1 MKILEG
7 KPKVINVGLKSFY
20 DSLRA
25 QGADV
30 IHVEW
35 RPPAGGDPELARLL
49 SDLDRPEVDSANR
62 RAVEKILAAKPVLIN
77 IKPAIDVIPKMTE
90 RTILHA
96 GPPLEW
102 KRMCGPM
109 LGAIIGA
116 LMYEGLAKDEM
127 GAEKLAA
134 SGKIEFSPCHH
145 HSAVGPMAGVVSSSM
160 PVFVVENQEHGNR
173 AYCTLNEGLGKV
185 LRFGAY
191 DREVL
196 DRLAWM
202 RDVLG
207 PALAAAVG
215 RSGGI
220 DLRGL
225 IAQALQMGDEC
236 HNRNVAGTSLF
247 LNEIMPHLLASD
259 LDKRAIGDVVRFI
272 SGNRHFFLNLSMPS
286 CKATLDTA
294 HGIRN
299 CTVVTAMARNGV
311 EFGIRVSG
319 LGNQWF
325 TSPAEVPQ
333 GLYFPG
339 YGEGDANP
347 DLGDSSITETAGLGG
362 FAMATAPAIVQ
373 FVGGTPEDAVGYTRE
388 MSEVTLT
395 KNTSFSLPN
404 LGFEGT
410 PTGIDLRK
418 VLDTGIIPIIN
429 TGIAHKRAGMG
440 QIGAGIIRAPL
451 DCFKKALVALSKG
464 YEL

>member
-1 MKILEG
+1 MKILE
-7 KPKVINVGLKSFY
+7 KPKIINVGLKSFY

-30 IHVEW
+30 VHVEW

-49 SDLDRPEVDSANR
+49 ADLDIPEVDSANQ
-62 RAVEKILAAKPVLIN
+62 RAVEKILAARPVLID
-77 IKPAIDVIPKMTE
+77 IKPAIEIIPKMTE

-96 GPPLEW
+96 GPPIEW

-109 LGAIIGA
+109 RGAVMGA
-116 LMYEGLAKDEM
+116 LMYEGLAKDEKE
-127 GAEKLAA
+127 AERLAVG
-134 SGKIEFSPCHH
+134 GKIEFSPCHH
-145 HSAVGPMAGVVSSSM
+145 HSAVGPMAGVVSPSM

-207 PALAAAVG
+207 PGLEAAVG
-215 RSGGI
+215 RSEDI
-220 DLRGL
+220 DLKAQ
-225 IAQALQMGDEC
+225 ISQALQMGDEC

-247 LNEIMPHLLASD
+247 LNEIKPHLLASD
-259 LDKRAIGDVVRFI
+259 LDKRAIGEVVRFI
-272 SGNRHFFLNLSMPS
+272 SGNHHFFLNLSMPA
-286 CKATLDTA
+286 CKATLDA
-294 HGIRN
+294 ANGIKG

-319 LGNQWF
+319 SGNRWF
-325 TSPAEVPQ
+325 IAPAEVPR

-347 DLGDSSITETAGLGG
+347 DLGDSSIAETAGLGG
-362 FAMATAPAIVQ
+362 FAMAAAPAIVQ

-388 MSEVTLT
+388 MFEITLA
-395 KNTSFSLPN
+395 KNTGFALPN

-418 VLDTGIIPIIN
+418 VLDTGIMPIIN
-429 TGIAHKRAGMG
+429 TGIAHKRAGVG
-440 QIGAGIIRAPL
+440 QIGAGILRAPL

-464 YEL
+464 

>member
-1 MKILEG
+1 MKILDR
-7 KPKVINVGLKSFY
+7 KPKVINIGLKSFY

-35 RPPAGGDPELARLL
+35 RPPAGGDLRLAGLL
-49 SDLDRPEVDSANR
+49 SDLDRPEIDSANQ
-62 RAVEKILAAKPVLIN
+62 RAVEKILAAKPVLID
-77 IKPAIDVIPKMTE
+77 IKPAIDVVPNMTE

-96 GPPLEW
+96 GPPIEW
-102 KRMCGPM
+102 EQMCGPM
-109 LGAIIGA
+109 RGAIVGA
-116 LMYEGLAKDEM
+116 LMYEGLAKDEKE
-127 GAEKLAA
+127 AEKVAA
-134 SGKIEFSPCHH
+134 GGKIEFSPCHH

-160 PVFVVENQEHGNR
+160 PVFIVENQERSNR

-196 DRLAWM
+196 DRLVWM

-207 PALAAAVG
+207 PALGAAIG
-215 RSGGI
+215 QSGGI
-220 DLRGL
+220 DLKGL
-225 IAQALQMGDEC
+225 ISQALQMGDEC
-236 HNRNVAGTSLF
+236 HNRNVASTSLF
-247 LNEIMPHLLASD
+247 LNEVAPHLLAAD
-259 LDKRAIGDVVRFI
+259 LDKRTIREVVRFI
-272 SGNRHFFLNLSMPS
+272 SGNRHFFLNLSMPA
-286 CKATLDTA
+286 CKATLDAA
-294 HGIRN
+294 HGIKN

-319 LGNQWF
+319 SGDRWF
-325 TSPAEVPQ
+325 TSPAEVPR

-339 YGEGDANP
+339 YGERDANP

-373 FVGGTPEDAVGYTRE
+373 FVGGTPEDAMGYTRE
-388 MSEVTLT
+388 MFEVTLAR
-395 KNTSFSLPN
+395 NTSFALPN

-418 VLDTGIIPIIN
+418 VLDTGIMPIIN
-429 TGIAHKRAGMG
+429 TGIAHKRAGVG
-440 QIGAGIIRAPL
+440 QIGAGILRAPL
-451 DCFKKALVALSKG
+451 ECFKKALVALSKS
-464 YEL
+464 

>member
-1 MKILEG
+1 MKILG
-7 KPKVINVGLKSFY
+7 KKPKVINVGLRSFY
-20 DSLRA
+20 DSLRV
-25 QGADV
+25 QGAEAV
-30 IHVEW
+30 HVEW

-62 RAVEKILAAKPVLIN
+62 RAVEKILVAKPVLIDV
-77 IKPAIDVIPKMTE
+77 KPAIEVIPKMTE

-96 GPPLEW
+96 GPPIEW

-109 LGAIIGA
+109 RGAIIGA
-116 LMYEGLAKDEM
+116 LMYEGLAEDEKE
-127 GAEKLAA
+127 AEKLAA

-145 HSAVGPMAGVVSSSM
+145 HSAVGPMAGVVSPSM
-160 PVFVVENQEHGNR
+160 PVFVVENRGYGNR

-207 PALAAAVG
+207 PAIGAAV
-215 RSGGI
+215 RHSGGI
-220 DLRGL
+220 DLKGL
-225 IAQALQMGDEC
+225 ISQALQMGDEC

-247 LNEIMPHLLASD
+247 LKEIAPHLPASD
-259 LDKRAIGDVVRFI
+259 LDKRTMGEVVRFI
-272 SGNRHFFLNLSMPS
+272 SGNHHFFLNLSMPA
-286 CKATLDTA
+286 CKATMDAA
-294 HGIRN
+294 HGIKN

-311 EFGIRVSG
+311 EFGIRVSWPG
-319 LGNQWF
+319 DRWF
-325 TSPAEVPQ
+325 TAPADVPR

-339 YGEGDANP
+339 YNERDANP

-373 FVGGTPEDAVGYTRE
+373 FVGGTPEDAIGYTRE
-388 MSEVTLT
+388 MFEITLV
-395 KNTSFSLPN
+395 KNTNFALPN

-418 VLDTGIIPIIN
+418 VLDTGIMPIIN
-429 TGIAHKRAGMG
+429 TGIAHRLAGVG
-440 QIGAGIIRAPL
+440 QIGAGILRAPL

-464 YEL
+464 

>member
-35 RPPAGGDPELARLL
+35 RPPASGDPELVRLL

-62 RAVEKILAAKPVLIN
+62 RAVEKILAAKPVLID
-77 IKPAIDVIPKMTE
+77 IKPAIDVIPKMTDH
-90 RTILHA
+90 TILHA
-96 GPPLEW
+96 GPPIEW

-109 LGAIIGA
+109 RGAIIGA
-116 LMYEGLAKDEM
+116 LIYERLAKDEEE
-127 GAEKLAA
+127 AEKLAA

-145 HSAVGPMAGVVSSSM
+145 HSTVGPMAGVVSPSM
-160 PVFVVENQEHGNR
+160 PVFVVKNQKYGNR

-196 DRLAWM
+196 NRLAWM

-207 PALAAAVG
+207 PALEVAVG

-220 DLRGL
+220 DLKTL
-225 IAQALQMGDEC
+225 ISQALQMGDEC

-247 LNEIMPHLLASD
+247 LNEITHHLPASD
-259 LDKRAIGDVVRFI
+259 LDKRTIGDVVRFI
-272 SGNRHFFLNLSMPS
+272 SGNHHFFLNLSMPA
-286 CKATLDTA
+286 CKATMDAA
-294 HGIRN
+294 HGIKN

-319 LGNQWF
+319 LGDRWF
-325 TSPAEVPQ
+325 TAPAEVPR

-339 YGEGDANP
+339 YGERDANP
-347 DLGDSSITETAGLGG
+347 DLGDSSITETSGLGG
-362 FAMATAPAIVQ
+362 FAMAAAPAIVQ
-373 FVGGTPEDAVGYTRE
+373 FVGGTPEDAMGYTLE
-388 MSEVTLT
+388 MFDVTLA
-395 KNTSFSLPN
+395 KNTNFALLN

-410 PTGIDLRK
+410 PTGIDIRK
-418 VLDTGIIPIIN
+418 VLDTGITPIIN
-429 TGIAHKRAGMG
+429 TGIAHKRASVG
-440 QIGAGIIRAPL
+440 QIGAGILRAPL
-451 DCFKKALVALSKG
+451 DCFKKALVAMSK
-464 YEL
+464 Y